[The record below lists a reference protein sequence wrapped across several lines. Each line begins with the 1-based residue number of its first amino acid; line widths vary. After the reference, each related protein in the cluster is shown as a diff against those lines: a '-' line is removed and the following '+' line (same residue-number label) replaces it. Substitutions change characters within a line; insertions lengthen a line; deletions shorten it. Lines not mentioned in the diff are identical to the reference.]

1 MSYSFTIKN
10 KKELFDNLND
20 FEKDINEL
28 NTDICNVIVL
38 QTAQN
43 ANFLTLKTT
52 EGKIISDM
60 NKPSFSGG
68 SSTLGQALVN
78 SKRKSQGLPRLKGS
92 SLDNAVSNLIA
103 AKIFS
108 ITYLKSGWMPSI
120 KYLDKLV
127 KKSKYYSIIKRYSFK
142 TDPLTRNIGT
152 DKGDFVYAKINSTKK
167 YAMALNSTGDG
178 HDKSS
183 AMRVLEEGLMEA
195 FVDVKIQW
203 SKFSTIMY
211 LKLLEKYK

>member
-1 MSYSFTIKN
+1 MSYSFKIKN

-28 NTDICNVIVL
+28 NTDLCNVIVL

-52 EGKIISDM
+52 EGKIIADM

-68 SSTLGQALVN
+68 TLGQALVN

-127 KKSKYYSIIKRYSFK
+127 KKSKYYGIIKRYSFE
-142 TDPLTRNIGT
+142 TDYRTINVGA
-152 DKGDFVYAKINSTKK
+152 DKGDFVYAKINSTRK
-167 YAMALNSTGDG
+167 YAMAMNSTGDG

-195 FVDVKIQW
+195 FMDVKIQW
-203 SKFSTIMY
+203 SKFSTIIY